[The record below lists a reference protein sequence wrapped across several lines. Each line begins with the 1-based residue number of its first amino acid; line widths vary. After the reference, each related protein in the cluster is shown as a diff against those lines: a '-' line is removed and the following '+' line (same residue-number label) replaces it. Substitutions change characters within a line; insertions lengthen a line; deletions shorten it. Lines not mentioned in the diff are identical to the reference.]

1 MPASEAR
8 LLGQLDGEVGRQ
20 CVIRD
25 ANELLE
31 LANAALAPCAVR
43 GLLRCECDDPAC
55 EAQVAATHAEYEAVR
70 ASGSRF
76 LVAVDHENPVNACV
90 VSEDD
95 RHAVVDVVVGDARY
109 AVLARNPR
117 HAWVERRAEW
127 REAGRPGAAT

>member
-1 MPASEAR
+1 MLAQPDSWM
-8 LLGQLDGEVGRQ
+8 DGDVGRQ

-25 ANELLE
+25 ANEVLE
-31 LANAALAPCAVR
+31 LANTALAPCAVR

-55 EAQVAATHAEYEAVR
+55 EALLSATHAEYEAVR

-76 LVAVDHENPVNACV
+76 LIAVDHENPVNACI
-90 VSEDD
+90 VSEDH
-95 RHAVVDVVVGDARY
+95 RYAIVDVVVGAARY

-127 REAGRPGAAT
+127 GDDGRPGDAT